1 MPFSATDAGGRAR
14 RSFLPSSSAR
24 RDVPSLTSGI
34 KQKGGEQMGII
45 RKRREKVAE
54 EAARE
59 AAENEDRYL
68 LYRFHGGQSTGG
80 LKMGQSGKVG
90 GGVTQVIEAI
100 EDQGYGLRQFFG
112 EAGHLY
118 FLFRRRDEME
128 ATIQP
133 NDPNPL

>member
-1 MPFSATDAGGRAR
+1 
-14 RSFLPSSSAR
+14 
-24 RDVPSLTSGI
+24 
-34 KQKGGEQMGII
+34 MGII

-118 FLFRRRDEME
+118 FLFRRSEEME

-133 NDPNPL
+133 DDPNPL